1 MPSFSFFLVCL
12 VFFGLFWAIF
22 FVFNEITL
30 YCCQLFGML
39 IYDDVQ

>member
-1 MPSFSFFLVCL
+1 MPSFFLVCL
-12 VFFGLFWAIF
+12 FFFGLSSLF

>member
-1 MPSFSFFLVCL
+1 MPSFSFF
-12 VFFGLFWAIF
+12 FGLFGFFFFGSIF